1 MLNNIQHNG
10 QRLTNIILYNK
21 TMIDIEMLAAIMKE
35 LGYLDETDEEKTLK
49 PDSDE
54 PQDKPADKPKI
65 DRPSES

>member
-1 MLNNIQHNG
+1 MVTTCPMLYGKLLN
-10 QRLTNIILYNK
+10 
-21 TMIDIEMLAAIMKE
+21 MIDIEMLAAIMKE

-54 PQDKPADKPKI
+54 SLDKPADKPKI